1 MPGVG
6 SIRSNASQKTYDSD
20 SSQGSRLS
28 KDKLLQADESY
39 IHIRTH
45 GPVVPKIAFTNASP
59 LFGAQDEK
67 WVANIKLTQKFVD
80 AMLVHDMP
88 SLPEKYAWH
97 SKANAISAAQTA
109 KNEEDIHLGNA
120 LVFRALTIIELLD
133 SSSTLDAELRGEIY
147 AKWNKLILDIKD
159 YKDSAGTPLDIP
171 KCQLLIGL
179 ELLNKS
185 LSYTVGFAISTW
197 GWALS
202 VGLLVVSNIMA
213 VTTPFI
219 ISTLA
224 ALLKAGTW
232 FWADLAKKEE
242 RNAQEIHDDIFNPL
256 IHYLETIIAMFP
268 ADGRDSEQK
277 MLLVGQA
284 EQNKKLDSHTDALK
298 HELAKIQTENKELK
312 DKMDQILHKPAFNN
326 AQTDLTTI
334 QVENKELRDKMD
346 EMNDL
351 IKKLIQNK

>member
-1 MPGVG
+1 MPGIG
-6 SIRSNASQKTYDSD
+6 SVATDSHSNVSRKRCDSV
-20 SSQGSRLS
+20 SSLGSRLS
-28 KDKLLQADESY
+28 KDRLFQADEGY
-39 IHIRTH
+39 ADIRTH

-67 WVANIKLTQKFVD
+67 WVVNVKLIQKFVD

-232 FWADLAKKEE
+232 FWADLVKKEE
-242 RNAQEIHDDIFNPL
+242 RNAQEIRDDIFNPL
-256 IHYLETIIAMFP
+256 IHYLETIVAMFP

-277 MLLVGQA
+277 MLLIGQA
-284 EQNKKLDSHTDALK
+284 EQNKKLDSHAYALNS
-298 HELAKIQTENKELK
+298 AQTEIINVLEARNDKLDAK
-312 DKMDQILHKPAFNN
+312 LDKMENLFEQLIRN
-326 AQTDLTTI
+326 ANSSISSNHTSQ
-334 QVENKELRDKMD
+334 
-346 EMNDL
+346 
-351 IKKLIQNK
+351 

>member
-1 MPGVG
+1 MPGLG
-6 SIRSNASQKTYDSD
+6 SVATGSPFDASRKRGDSV
-20 SSQGSRLS
+20 SSLGSRLS
-28 KDKLLQADESY
+28 KDKLFQANEGYVD
-39 IHIRTH
+39 IRTH

-67 WVANIKLTQKFVD
+67 WVANVKLIQKFVD

-88 SLPEKYAWH
+88 SLPKKYACH
-97 SKANAISAAQTA
+97 SKANKISAAQTA

-133 SSSTLDAELRGEIY
+133 SSSTLDTELRGEIY
-147 AKWNKLILDIKD
+147 AKWHKLILDIKD
-159 YKDSAGTPLDIP
+159 YKELAGTPLNVQ

-224 ALLKAGTW
+224 ALLKLGTW

-242 RNAQEIHDDIFNPL
+242 RNAQEIRDDIFNPL
-256 IHYLETIIAMFP
+256 IHYLETIISMFP

-284 EQNKKLDSHTDALK
+284 EQNKKLDSHTHALNS
-298 HELAKIQTENKELK
+298 AQTEIINILEERNDKLTAK
-312 DKMDQILHKPAFNN
+312 LDKMENLFEQFIRNTNSSASSNHKS
-326 AQTDLTTI
+326 Q
-334 QVENKELRDKMD
+334 
-346 EMNDL
+346 
-351 IKKLIQNK
+351 